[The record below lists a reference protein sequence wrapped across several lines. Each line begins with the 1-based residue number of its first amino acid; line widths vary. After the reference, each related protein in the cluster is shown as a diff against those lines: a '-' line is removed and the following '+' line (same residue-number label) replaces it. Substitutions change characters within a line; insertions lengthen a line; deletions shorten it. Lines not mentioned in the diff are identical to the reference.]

1 MRNKLATITLSII
14 LSLTFTSA
22 SLAETVLSEIKRTG
36 VLKVGIRKDAPP
48 FGFVEKDQW
57 KGWKGYCV
65 TKMYVLANYL
75 DNYLGEELKRP
86 VRLERIPSVLDED
99 SPNNRY
105 GMVANGK
112 AHLECGPNTIKS
124 SPPLSGVTYSTA
136 FYFSGTH
143 FLIRP
148 EMRGIFKPDSSLDG
162 KTIGVLPGSNT
173 HTLISSTYPLAEI
186 EDAPYK
192 SSNGR
197 ELGVRDVV
205 EGRIDAFASDGMLLM
220 GEALRQGL
228 TFQDFTLTPDQPLTC
243 DFYGIILPD
252 NDLEWKTIIDKFI
265 TELRWYEILE
275 KSLGVQSIYYQGI
288 RQAAYDRCAN

>member
-14 LSLTFTSA
+14 FSLTFTSA

-48 FGFVEKDQW
+48 FGFVEQDQW
-57 KGWKGYCV
+57 QGYCV
-65 TKMYVLANYL
+65 TKMYFLA
-75 DNYLGEELKRP
+75 NYLGEELKRP
-86 VRLERIPSVLDED
+86 VRLERIPSVLDQD

-105 GMVANGK
+105 RMVANGK

-124 SPPLSGVTYSTA
+124 SPPLLGVTYSTA
-136 FYFSGTH
+136 FYVSGTH

-148 EMRGIFKPDSSLDG
+148 EMRGIFKPDTSLADE
-162 KTIGVLPGSNT
+162 TIGILPGSNT
-173 HTLISSTYPLAEI
+173 HTLISSTYPLAKI
-186 EDAPYK
+186 EDARYR

-205 EGRIDAFASDGMLLM
+205 ERRIDAFASDGMLLM

-228 TFQDFTLTPDQPLTC
+228 TFQDFTLTPDRPLTC

-252 NDLEWKTIIDKFI
+252 QDIEWKTKIDKFI
-265 TELRWYEILE
+265 TEVRWDIFLE
-275 KSLGVQSIYYQGI
+275 KSLGGDYIYYQGL
-288 RQAAYDRCAN
+288 REAADDKCVN